1 MGNYAQIYRGN
12 VMLKK
17 LAWKILEK
25 EIDKIYQNLAQK
37 TLENENLKQRIR
49 LLQWEKE
56 ELKWKIK
63 K

>member
-1 MGNYAQIYRGN
+1 ML
-12 VMLKK
+12 MLKK

-49 LLQWEKE
+49 LLQWENE
-56 ELKWKIK
+56 ELKWKITK
-63 K
+63 